1 MESLRV
7 ELTCGAET
15 FGEVPI
21 KKGVFKGD
29 VLSPLLFENGLGLIP
44 LTHILIQANPRYV
57 F

>member
-1 MESLRV
+1 MKSLRV

-29 VLSPLLFENGLGLIP
+29 VLSPLLFENGFIP
-44 LTHILIQANPRYV
+44 LTHILIQANYSYV

>member
-1 MESLRV
+1 MKSLRV
-7 ELTCGAET
+7 ELTCGADT

-29 VLSPLLFENGLGLIP
+29 MLSPLLFENGLIP